1 MMTEMKKT
9 SPKSV
14 FHIIFILIFHIMME
28 PTVRLVVKTPCMLVG
43 QADRH
48 CKAWVLSRL
57 SLWLYVVTYVE
68 FNHQPVLFTPLW
80 FVISFILLNTFGQAW
95 QIYWL
100 YVNLGQEKSTSEQ
113 IGSGWE
119 DEKKRGVEKTNGSNE
134 RGDGL
139 SPDQVTRITSAHS
152 NLSIRQ
158 LRPTSLC
165 HSGPLITSL
174 WPFDHVVIRVG

>member
-14 FHIIFILIFHIMME
+14 FHIIFIIIFHIMME

-68 FNHQPVLFTPLW
+68 FNHQPVLFT
-80 FVISFILLNTFGQAW
+80 LLNTFGQAW

-100 YVNLGQEKSTSEQ
+100 YVNLGQEKSTCEQ

-139 SPDQVTRITSAHS
+139 SPDQVARITSAHS
-152 NLSIRQ
+152 LLSIRQ
-158 LRPTSLC
+158 LRPTSLW
-165 HSGPLITSL
+165 HSGPLTTSL
-174 WPFDHVVIRVG
+174 WPFDRVVIRVG